1 MMEKFRNRLN
11 LRKRPEEVQT
21 PSPAPARAGETPLS
35 KDPITVEQADA
46 LQCADAL
53 QEIYL
58 VAAPSLPPTSPLHQK
73 AERARRF
80 ILAYANLSPNTYP
93 ELVRPWVRISP
104 PAPTPSEESGE
115 KKKEKR
121 PFFMG

>member
-1 MMEKFRNRLN
+1 MEKFRRRFS
-11 LRKRPEEVQT
+11 LRKPPEEVSQT
-21 PSPAPARAGETPLS
+21 PSPAPARAGDSALS

-58 VAAPSLPPTSPLHQK
+58 VAAPLLAPTSPLHQRT
-73 AERARRF
+73 ERARQL
-80 ILAYANLSPNTYP
+80 ILAHADLSISNYP
-93 ELVRPWVRISP
+93 ELVRPWVRL
-104 PAPTPSEESGE
+104 PAPQTPGEPEQSE

-121 PFFMG
+121 PYFLG